1 MIISQEDLI
10 NCIRTARN
18 IANAYELRALN
29 GANDS
34 KRSLDLLIEVCV
46 DSCGHPIEIYKGDFD
61 ENDRWLFGACILS
74 PEKATVLYAHY
85 LNSCWERFTVCKEL
99 FHAVLD
105 TDEYRSMELFLH
117 IEDITLSFPNDD
129 STPSKPVACEFLAEV
144 AAMEFLFPY
153 QKRELILKI
162 ANIVPK
168 DIAEQY
174 KIPCLMVERYLST
187 DYMEKLKLS
196 NSHP

>member
-1 MIISQEDLI
+1 MIISQDDLI
-10 NCIRTARN
+10 NCIRTSQN
-18 IANAYELRALN
+18 IAQAYELKALN
-29 GANDS
+29 GGNDS
-34 KRSLDLLIEVCV
+34 KRSLDLLIDVCV
-46 DSCGHPIEIYKGDFD
+46 ESCGHSIEIYKGDFD
-61 ENDRWLFGACILS
+61 ENDRWLYGACLLS
-74 PEKATVLYAHY
+74 AEKATILYAHY

-105 TDEYRSMELFLH
+105 RDEYRSMEIFHH
-117 IEDITLSFPNDD
+117 IENITLSFPDDD

-153 QKRELILKI
+153 QNRELILKTTDI
-162 ANIVPK
+162 APR

-196 NSHP
+196 NLHP